1 MAHILLTGAGFSR
14 NWGGWLANEAFE
26 HLLGSIYVDDLL
38 RERLWAA
45 QSIGRGFE
53 DVLADLHT
61 ALETDWSAQIEQ
73 DLRNLETAVQ
83 GMFAEMAFGYQNVV
97 FEAAQ
102 DTPLKIRT
110 FLQRFDAIYTLNQDS
125 LIEEKYAGQQLYER
139 FAACTCPGIKN
150 FGADI
155 QINGVY
161 FKTYTPDP
169 KEFRLYPQHQP
180 YIKLHGSFNWIHEQ
194 NERLLIIGGHKAE
207 NIKKIPLLSW
217 YHELFRA
224 DLKKPCTKLMVIG
237 YSFNDE
243 HINSAIID
251 AATESDLR
259 VFIIDIAGVDVLRKV
274 SRDSPPTQ
282 LMVRVQP
289 RVIGASRRPLLETF
303 STDIVEFLKVA
314 KFFGP

>member
-150 FGADI
+150 FG
-155 QINGVY
+155 
-161 FKTYTPDP
+161 
-169 KEFRLYPQHQP
+169 RRH
-180 YIKLHGSFNWIHEQ
+180 
-194 NERLLIIGGHKAE
+194 
-207 NIKKIPLLSW
+207 
-217 YHELFRA
+217 
-224 DLKKPCTKLMVIG
+224 
-237 YSFNDE
+237 
-243 HINSAIID
+243 
-251 AATESDLR
+251 SD
-259 VFIIDIAGVDVLRKV
+259 
-274 SRDSPPTQ
+274 
-282 LMVRVQP
+282 
-289 RVIGASRRPLLETF
+289 
-303 STDIVEFLKVA
+303 
-314 KFFGP
+314 